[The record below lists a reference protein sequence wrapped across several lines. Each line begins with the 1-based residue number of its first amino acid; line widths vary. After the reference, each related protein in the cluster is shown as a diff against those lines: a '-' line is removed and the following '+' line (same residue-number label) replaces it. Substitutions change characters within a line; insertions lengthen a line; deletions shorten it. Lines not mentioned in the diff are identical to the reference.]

1 MRKLFLLALAL
12 VALTLTAAG
21 PVGADPVGGVK
32 PACADIIGD
41 LGAHSVS
48 QDTVFGGIRT
58 LEPTCRGI
66 TYTVVVSYAEGGVQK
81 LAFFSTKGS
90 KDDLVTEEGNGL
102 VKYEITGVNS
112 DTLEVCAAY
121 FSTRGNK
128 ILDAVPDT
136 AESVA
141 PPTPTSGATDPCPGW
156 MTFAGS
162 PGGSFPYN

>member
-1 MRKLFLLALAL
+1 MRKLFLSALAALAL
-12 VALTLTAAG
+12 VLGAAG
-21 PVGADPVGGVK
+21 PVAADPVGGVQ

-41 LGAHSVS
+41 TGAYSIS
-48 QDTVFGGIRT
+48 QQTVFAPIRT
-58 LEPTCRGI
+58 LEPSCRGI
-66 TYTVVVSYAEGGVQK
+66 RYTAVVSYTEGGVQK
-81 LAFFSTKGS
+81 IAFASAMGS

-102 VKYEITGVNS
+102 VRLQIPGVVS
-112 DTLEVCAAY
+112 DTPEVCVAY

-141 PPTPTSGATDPCPGW
+141 PPTPADGCTGW
-156 MTFAGS
+156 MTFAGV

>member
-1 MRKLFLLALAL
+1 MRKLFVLALAV
-12 VALTLTAAG
+12 VALCAAV
-21 PVGADPVGGVK
+21 PAGADPVGGVQ

-48 QDTVFGGIRT
+48 ENTVFGGIRT
-58 LEPTCRGI
+58 MEPTCNGI
-66 TYTVVVSYAEGGVQK
+66 TYTVVVSYTEGGVQK
-81 LAFFSTKGS
+81 FAFFSTKGS
-90 KDDLVTEEGNGL
+90 KNDLVTEEGNGL
-102 VKYEITGVNS
+102 IKYQITGVHS
-112 DTLEVCAAY
+112 DTVEVCAAY

-128 ILDAVPDT
+128 VLDAVPDT

-141 PPTPTSGATDPCPGW
+141 PPTPTPGAADPCPGW